1 MKSIYLLKKLIYIN
15 VHTFSILLGLA
26 AATVAEDLR
35 SQFPGRRVGGG
46 TRGECSARFLA
57 HVATTNSTYSPGES
71 GLLAIIQGPSN
82 NHRPITT
89 KFGNY
94 SVNKEILYNY
104 ELVLNHPNASL
115 FIFKIPKIVVE
126 TSWSSNYKC
135 SDENTN
141 NFGILDFVEE
151 YSPPAL
157 SLLLKKDSIEDL
169 PIQKSILKYSKKCDE
184 KAQTEEIFNE
194 FKLGNNIDK
203 KNWPM
208 DLDIICY

>member
-1 MKSIYLLKKLIYIN
+1 MNSIYLLNKLIYITI
-15 VHTFSILLGLA
+15 HTFSILLGLA
-26 AATVAEDLR
+26 TATVADDLR

-46 TRGECSARFLA
+46 TRGECSARFIA
-57 HVATTNSTYSPGES
+57 HVATPNSTYSPGES
-71 GLLAIIQGPSN
+71 GLLAILQGPSS
-82 NHRPITT
+82 NHRPIRT

-94 SVNKEILYNY
+94 SVNKEILYND
-104 ELVLNHPNASL
+104 ELILSHPNASL

-135 SDENTN
+135 SDETTN

-151 YSPPAL
+151 SSPPAL
-157 SLLLKKDSIEDL
+157 SLLLKKASKEDL
-169 PIQKSILKYSKKCDE
+169 PIQKSILKYSKKCDK
-184 KAQTEEIFNE
+184 KAQTQDIFTE

-203 KNWPM
+203 KNWPI